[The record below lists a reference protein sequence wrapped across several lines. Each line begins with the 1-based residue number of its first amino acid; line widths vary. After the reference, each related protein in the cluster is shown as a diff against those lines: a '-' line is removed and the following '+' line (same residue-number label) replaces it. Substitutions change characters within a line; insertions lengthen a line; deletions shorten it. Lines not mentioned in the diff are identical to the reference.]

1 MFDFFKSTRT
11 ARTAPPA
18 PGTPAPVSEPPAPE
32 TAATHRE
39 LLRLVVRDTL
49 RKQGIPSDWIGS
61 QIATRLQTGQTQPAH
76 QIQLTVLK
84 WSEALMRFA
93 PLLQQ
98 QIQQA
103 LQQGEPAADA
113 RSVTIVWAYAPDCG
127 YPYTSLPEPEYW
139 SSAAR
144 KFDLPPT
151 QRRFHEVDDDFAT
164 TVPSPLR

>member
-1 MFDFFKSTRT
+1 MFDFFKTTRA
-11 ARTAPPA
+11 ARAAPPA
-18 PGTPAPVSEPPAPE
+18 PVTAPE
-32 TAATHRE
+32 SPGPEASASQRE
-39 LLRLVVRDTL
+39 LLRLIVRDTL
-49 RKQGIPSDWIGS
+49 RKQGIPADWIGS
-61 QIATRLQTGQTQPAH
+61 QIATRLQAGQTQPAH

-103 LQQGEPAADA
+103 LQQGKPAGDA
-113 RSVTIVWAYAPDCG
+113 RSVSIVWAYAPDCG